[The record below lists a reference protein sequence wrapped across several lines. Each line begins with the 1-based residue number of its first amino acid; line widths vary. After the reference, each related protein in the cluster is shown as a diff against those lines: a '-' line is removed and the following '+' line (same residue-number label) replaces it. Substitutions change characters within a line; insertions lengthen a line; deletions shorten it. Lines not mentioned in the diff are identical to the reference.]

1 MSIAAKVAELL
12 VIIRKQDLDELTPA
26 ERRRLADLCRHVAG
40 FAEEQDSPA
49 EPGIT
54 RDLAAERREE

>member
-26 ERRRLADLCRHVAG
+26 ERRTHPGKAALCG
-40 FAEEQDSPA
+40 GE
-49 EPGIT
+49 G
-54 RDLAAERREE
+54 